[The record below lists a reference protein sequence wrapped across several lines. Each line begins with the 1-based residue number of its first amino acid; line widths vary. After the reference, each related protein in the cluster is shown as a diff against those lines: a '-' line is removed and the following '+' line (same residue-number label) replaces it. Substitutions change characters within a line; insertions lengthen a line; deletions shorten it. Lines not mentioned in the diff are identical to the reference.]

1 MEYERKY
8 QNRINWQNMPSIST
22 PLNATNLNKMDVA
35 LQYMDGKLKEA
46 VDSGI
51 ATPNPSGT
59 ATENLTKLGIGDTI
73 YNISGGDIQTY
84 TMTDIPTPS
93 PGSRWTIASASNT
106 WLRTDEYYG
115 TLINLSDYKVYRS
128 IRVYRSDSGHLT
140 DVAFLKTD
148 SQVEG
153 NVPDYCAGWKKVVYL
168 EDGVSEFRDI
178 PIPSDANYL
187 YVYMASLDTV
197 YTPDKIDFIDRDE
210 LDFIRTID
218 ANAETI
224 NSSASII
231 KGTAHDT
238 LKLATF
244 NIGHFSDGNYPYSVD
259 TYTARLNEYKQLIYN
274 TINPDV
280 IAVQEYSDY
289 MVDKGKTSQ
298 VLFNDFQVQYEGVQ
312 RNYSC
317 NAIFDN
323 TCLLNMRKHEFECLA
338 NEEITHTD
346 LIKAQDYY
354 YVDAD
359 LYIKGRLV
367 KFVATHLAFDS
378 NRPMVLQDKQIAE
391 LISAYANY
399 EYVIMMGDF
408 NSRTGSGYDPFV
420 NAGYNLVNDG
430 SYLTSENMPLDNIVV
445 KGLTISDAGMIT
457 TDLSDHNPLFCT
469 VSLNQVASGG
479 STMSKTRYTVS
490 SSSWSATQD
499 ASGYYTYS
507 LSLSTALST
516 SFAPNVYISGAN
528 DNTFATD
535 TEQGQ
540 FDLLDECKL
549 VSSSSLTLYA
559 KTKPTSNFYVYV
571 EGVNS

>member
-1 MEYERKY
+1 MSLENTRD
-8 QNRINWQNMPSIST
+8 I
-22 PLNATNLNKMDVA
+22 
-35 LQYMDGKLKEA
+35 
-46 VDSGI
+46 
-51 ATPNPSGT
+51 GT
-59 ATENLTKLGIGDTI
+59 AKIVMVGGGGGSTDT
-73 YNISGGDIQTY
+73 YV
-84 TMTDIPTPS
+84 MTNIPTP
-93 PGSRWTIASASNT
+93 PAGSRWTITDSTNT
-106 WLRTDEYYG
+106 WLKTDEYYG
-115 TLINLSDYKVYRS
+115 TLIDLSAFRSYRS
-128 IRVYRSDSGHLT
+128 IRVYRNSNDKLT
-140 DVAFLKTD
+140 GAAFLKSD
-148 SQVEG
+148 NRVEG
-153 NVPDYCAGWKKVVYL
+153 SVPDYCVGWDKVVWL
-168 EDGVSEFRDI
+168 NDGVSAFRDI
-178 PIPSDANYL
+178 PIPVEAKFL
-187 YVYMASLDTV
+187 YVYMESLGTI
-197 YTPDKIDFIDRDE
+197 YTPDRIDFIDRDE

-218 ANAETI
+218 ANADTI
-224 NSSASII
+224 NSNASII

-244 NIGHFSDGNYPYSVD
+244 NIGHFSAGNYPYSVD

-274 TINPDV
+274 TIDPDV

-289 MVDKGKTSQ
+289 MVNKGKTSQ

-469 VSLNQVASGG
+469 VSLTSGGDESGVNYTDTYVGNLSNLTWTASGG
-479 STMSKTRYTVS
+479 GKYYTVI
-490 SSSWSATQD
+490 Q
-499 ASGYYTYS
+499 
-507 LSLSTALST
+507 
-516 SFAPNVYISGAN
+516 NVIPSGAVMIGAMICDWSN
-528 DNTFATD
+528 ISVNHEFMFSPATSNPRNLVILSNVNTFNNL
-535 TEQGQ
+535 E
-540 FDLLDECKL
+540 F
-549 VSSSSLTLYA
+549 LTIRV
-559 KTKPTSNFYVYV
+559 PYVQT
-571 EGVNS
+571 